1 MNGLI
6 AEMKILFYGWH
17 AKVYNEPSFN
27 EGEARS
33 LFKQW
38 AEPINR
44 VILWAVPF
52 IAIGALGYTWV
63 KWSAKDEDEKE
74 QKPFMKSAKKIIF
87 TAIFVEL
94 SSAIFRIFGLN
105 TD

>member
-1 MNGLI
+1 MNRLI
-6 AEMKILFYGWH
+6 ENCKTRIKLSLSLLDPAFDENAAMELF
-17 AKVYNEPSFN
+17 
-27 EGEARS
+27 R
-33 LFKQW
+33 QW

-52 IAIGALGYTWV
+52 IALGALGYTWI

-94 SSAIFRIFGLN
+94 GSAIFRIFGLN
-105 TD
+105 TN

>member
-6 AEMKILFYGWH
+6 ADMKISFYSWF
-17 AKVYNEPSFN
+17 AEVYLEPSFD
-27 EGEARS
+27 EGEARA
-33 LFKQW
+33 LFRQW

-52 IAIGALGYTWV
+52 IAVGALGYTWV